1 MPAPKLL
8 LILLSAAG
16 VSAWLL
22 WRGNPL
28 AALAVLAFLLI
39 PWVLYDLWRMR
50 QLEWWLALPERRDLP
65 TAPGSWGRLF
75 TRMNLLA
82 QRSESELRDIRREM
96 NYVYKAVD
104 ELPEGVI
111 VLDRFQHVLWSNR
124 TARAVLGIFGDRKPI
139 HHFLRDPAL
148 LDMLD
153 RGAEVPVADHPRA
166 DAPVADRLRANSM
179 GADRPPWDAL
189 GANSSETNQPPSQA
203 EDREETATSHIAS
216 ICGLPDAGGRIY
228 EFRLH
233 QSGTGEQLL
242 VFRDTTD
249 ASRLDAMRRDFVANV
264 SHEIRTPITVIGG
277 FAETMLSIPCSP
289 DQTQGYLQEILR
301 QSATMRRLVEDLL
314 TLSSL
319 ENAMAPPKGE
329 AIAIH
334 ALLQGMC
341 DEARVISG
349 GRHQVSIDL
358 QGPASLEAASGE
370 IESAIRNLVTNAI
383 RYTPEGGHL
392 RISWRVRD
400 LEGWIS
406 VSDNGI
412 GISPEHLPRLT
423 ERFYRVDRGRSRAA
437 GGTGLGLAIVK
448 HVMHRH
454 QGRIDVQSQ
463 PGKGSQFSLVFPAT
477 RVRPLSQVCEK
488 VEA

>member
-8 LILLSAAG
+8 LILLSAIG

-22 WRGNPL
+22 WRGNTL
-28 AALAVLAFLLI
+28 AALALLAFLLI

-65 TAPGSWGRLF
+65 IAPGSWGRLF

-96 NYVYKAVD
+96 NHVYKAVD

-124 TARAVLGIFGDRKPI
+124 TAQAVLGIFGDRKPI
-139 HHFLRDPAL
+139 HHFLRDPSL

-153 RGAEVPVADHPRA
+153 RGA
-166 DAPVADRLRANSM
+166 DAPGS
-179 GADRPPWDAL
+179 DRPLSDAP
-189 GANSSETNQPPSQA
+189 GANSSDGARLPSRA
-203 EDREETATSHIAS
+203 EGHEESTTTHIAS
-216 ICGLPDAGGRIY
+216 ISGLPDAGGRIY

-233 QSGTGEQLL
+233 QSETGEQLL

-289 DQTQGYLQEILR
+289 DQTQSYLQEILR

-329 AIAIH
+329 SIAIH
-334 ALLQGMC
+334 ALLHAMC

-349 GRHQVSIDL
+349 GRHEVSIDL
-358 QGPASLEAASGE
+358 QGPAALEAASGE
-370 IESAIRNLVTNAI
+370 IESAIRNLITNAI

-406 VSDNGI
+406 VADNGI

-477 RVRPLSQVCEK
+477 RVRPFSRVREM

>member
-1 MPAPKLL
+1 MRAPKPL
-8 LILLSAAG
+8 LILLAVLFLA
-16 VSAWLL
+16 VWLAWS
-22 WRGNPL
+22 GETL
-28 AALAVLAFLLI
+28 AALGLLLSLTL
-39 PWVLYDLWRMR
+39 PWILYDIWRMH
-50 QLEWWLALPERRDLP
+50 QLEWWLGLPERRDLP
-65 TAPGSWGRLF
+65 IAPGSWGRLF
-75 TRMNLLA
+75 TRMNMLA

-96 NYVYKAVD
+96 NQVYKAVD

-124 TARAVLGIFGDRKPI
+124 TAQAVLGIFGDRKPI

-148 LDMLD
+148 LEMLD
-153 RGAEVPVADHPRA
+153 RSS
-166 DAPVADRLRANSM
+166 DAPEPAAEADRTEDSVASM
-179 GADRPPWDAL
+179 
-189 GANSSETNQPPSQA
+189 STQITNIS
-203 EDREETATSHIAS
+203 
-216 ICGLPDAGGRIY
+216 GLPDAGGRIY

-233 QSGTGEQLL
+233 PSETGEQLL

-277 FAETMLSIPCSP
+277 FAETMLSIPCTP
-289 DQTQGYLQEILR
+289 DQTQSYLQEILR

-329 AIAIH
+329 SIAIH
-334 ALLQGMC
+334 ALLHAMC

-349 GRHQVSIDL
+349 DRHEVSIDL
-358 QGPASLEAASGE
+358 QGPAALEASSSE
-370 IESAIRNLVTNAI
+370 VESAIRNLITNAI
-383 RYTPEGGHL
+383 RYTPEGGQI
-392 RISWRVRD
+392 RITWRVRE

-406 VSDNGI
+406 VADNGI

-463 PGKGSQFSLVFPAT
+463 PGKGSQFSLVFPAA
-477 RVRPLSQVCEK
+477 RVRPLSRASQ
-488 VEA
+488 AMAA

>member
-1 MPAPKLL
+1 MPAPRLL
-8 LILLSAAG
+8 LILL
-16 VSAWLL
+16 
-22 WRGNPL
+22 
-28 AALAVLAFLLI
+28 AVLALASGLVWRGQVLAGMVLLAAVLL

-50 QLEWWLALPERRDLP
+50 QLEWWLALPERRELP
-65 TAPGSWGRLF
+65 IAPGSWGRLF
-75 TRMNLLA
+75 TRMNMLA
-82 QRSESELRDIRREM
+82 QRSAGELRDIRREM
-96 NYVYKAVD
+96 NHVYKAVD

-111 VLDRFQHVLWSNR
+111 VLDRFQHVLWANR
-124 TARAVLGIFGDRKPI
+124 TAQAVLGIFGGRKPI

-148 LDMLD
+148 LDLLD
-153 RGAEVPVADHPRA
+153 RGADLPTDTAQAAQTAAQVEPTGP
-166 DAPVADRLRANSM
+166 LISM
-179 GADRPPWDAL
+179 I
-189 GANSSETNQPPSQA
+189 S
-203 EDREETATSHIAS
+203 
-216 ICGLPDAGGRIY
+216 GLPDAGGRIY

-233 QSGTGEQLL
+233 QSETGEQLL

-289 DQTQGYLQEILR
+289 EQTHNYLQEILR

-319 ENAMAPPKGE
+319 ENAMAPPRGE
-329 AIAIH
+329 SIAIH
-334 ALLQGMC
+334 ALLHSMC

-349 GRHQVSIDL
+349 GRHEISLDL
-358 QGPASLEAASGE
+358 QGPASLEAASSE
-370 IESAIRNLVTNAI
+370 VESAIRNLITNAI
-383 RYTPEGGHL
+383 RYTSEDGHI

-400 LEGWIS
+400 LEGWIT
-406 VSDNGI
+406 VADNGI
-412 GISPEHLPRLT
+412 GISLEHLPRLT

-454 QGRIDVQSQ
+454 QGRIEVQSQ
-463 PGKGSQFSLVFPAT
+463 PGKGSQFSLVFPAA
-477 RVRPLSQVCEK
+477 RVRPLGASSK
-488 VEA
+488 VREAVEV

>member
-16 VSAWLL
+16 VSAWLV

-28 AALAVLAFLLI
+28 AALAVLASLLI

-124 TARAVLGIFGDRKPI
+124 TAQAVLGIFGDRKPI

-153 RGAEVPVADHPRA
+153 RDA
-166 DAPVADRLRANSM
+166 DAT
-179 GADRPPWDAL
+179 GADRAQWDSA
-189 GANSSETNQPPSQA
+189 GTNSSETDRPPSQA
-203 EDREETATSHIAS
+203 EDQEETATTHIAS
-216 ICGLPDAGGRIY
+216 ISGLPDAGGRIY

-233 QSGTGEQLL
+233 QSETGEQLL

-277 FAETMLSIPCSP
+277 FAETMLSIPCSA

-314 TLSSL
+314 TLSTL

-334 ALLQGMC
+334 PLLQGMC

-349 GRHQVSIDL
+349 GRHQVSLDL

-406 VSDNGI
+406 VTDNGI

-477 RVRPLSQVCEK
+477 RVRPLSQICEK